1 MSDGAVLC
9 PAQESSSETVE
20 PHPTGRKRY
29 HSKQPPTVDQPLPE
43 TIDDSDIPRNRLHE
57 KETKDLHKHHLD
69 GHATYHPGCESCRL
83 SRGIKRHRR
92 SQGEFGIELQADFA
106 VLSSS
111 SESRESVKVLCL
123 VERES
128 NAVGYIAMTSDYDK
142 NCREVAKW
150 AESVGIVGP
159 SSAVILV
166 KGDMEPSL
174 LALLRKSIPGKVE
187 AVGPQSHEE
196 VGAAEKTVRDLKEK
210 VSCLRHAAQTFGY
223 DYNLDVDTLIFL
235 TRYIA
240 TTHNWHHKVRGGDKT
255 PSEIITGSTRS
266 EQVTAVFGSVV
277 FAECP
282 LSVESPAGTRW
293 IPGAFLG
300 PQYGS
305 RASLVSAIVGPSTNP
320 ELKVFVAKSIKVLD
334 KIIFETKYAPSILF
348 RLPDSSRSHPRPSW
362 NVERPAHVLPPAMPK
377 SGPPANWL
385 REHGYTKGCSACS
398 NRVMGGKHHNRAC
411 KQRYLDWCKQQESN
425 PSNVSSRPPSAL
437 PRAGSHPEP
446 AEIPI
451 EDPPIPE
458 AASQEE
464 GDSDYTP
471 SLAPDDMDVDV
482 DESDDGME
490 VDEGVR
496 LLMSQLCSYDDISF
510 YNTCSSPPIL
520 APLYLPKV
528 GEPTEFTPYKLSGKT
543 VYLAKPSACYSEE
556 GEKLSL
562 EGAIAGRKV
571 ELEALNDVSFGTVID
586 KPEAEAYCRKHN
598 IKILGTRWVCN
609 SKLIDNKPGV
619 RCRLVV
625 QEIASGSA
633 SAASL
638 GISSSTPSG
647 ESLRCL
653 LTLAATENYY
663 LHALDV
669 STAFMHSPL
678 ASGQHACV
686 RLPGDVSADPTIH
699 RPKYAILH
707 NALNG
712 LRSASLSW
720 LEMAR
725 KVLRTVGLKSSPTE
739 TTVFAG
745 EVKIDGKTYHAAL
758 LIYVDDILIVS
769 KGAKVYQVIL
779 EALQKVVRKVKV
791 QGSINPSQEGS
802 LTFLGKEIFRKAG
815 SGKLYMRVP
824 PSYLESICKPL
835 KSSDIPPNIMDTL
848 EKSNKPELEAELSPE
863 KATLYRSQLGR
874 IAWWLQS
881 RPDLSRYGSLLAT
894 GQKTPLV
901 KHELCL
907 NRFARYLKSQLHL
920 HQAFPSPNFDSF
932 TQVREKLN
940 AYPTDSLVVFT
951 DASWGSQESTQRRS
965 CSGYVIF
972 WRNCLLKGVSRL
984 QTSIALSSC
993 ESETIS
999 LLHAAQESCGIRQLV
1014 EFIKEGKPSQNLA
1027 ALSELEIEDF
1037 HLQGPPILFVTDS
1050 SSARDVILGDG
1061 LSRRTRHLSIAVHYI
1076 QSLVKKKAF
1085 IMLWT
1090 PGVLQLADTL
1100 TKILQKNQAFNIR
1113 EALGYI
1119 EIIAAESWQLA
1130 KLVRGH
1136 LKPYL
1141 TPLSGEVQCLYDV
1154 FEQAESFLKKRSN
1167 GVVFVELCTKSG
1179 SGFGNLHLKHV
1190 GQTMFFII
1198 QVTKQH
1204 DVVRSQRFLVQRI
1217 KDLKEKWPK
1226 KPLVVFGSPPCT
1238 GGSPEQFLRPEGL
1251 AERLQNHWKTFV
1263 SIFKSMLPIF
1273 SLGDLRILELSRH
1286 CSYWKS
1292 SVVNEF
1298 LNRFE
1303 LSACSYFHRCAYDQ
1317 HPGIRAKHTYRIQS
1331 SFPLNVKLVCRCET
1345 HQSFSQQQL
1354 ESLGAYPRKMTVEIG
1369 YHVDQA
1375 IHNH

>member
-1 MSDGAVLC
+1 MEA
-9 PAQESSSETVE
+9 
-20 PHPTGRKRY
+20 
-29 HSKQPPTVDQPLPE
+29 DQPLPDTVE
-43 TIDDSDIPRNRLHE
+43 DAEVPRNRLHE
-57 KETKDLHKHHLD
+57 KESKELHRHHLA
-69 GHATYHPGCESCRL
+69 GHATYHPSCESCRL
-83 SRGIKRHRR
+83 ARGVKRHRR

-111 SESRESVKVLCL
+111 SQASSADNSVKVLCL

-128 NAVGYIAMTSDYDK
+128 NAVGYITMSSDYGK
-142 NCREVAKW
+142 NCREIAKW
-150 AESVGIVGP
+150 VESVGIAGP
-159 SSAVILV
+159 SSAIVLV
-166 KGDMEPSL
+166 KSDMEPAL
-174 LALLRKSIPGKVE
+174 LALLRKAIPGKVE
-187 AVGPQSHEE
+187 SVGPQAHEE
-196 VGAAEKTVRDLKEK
+196 VGGAEQSVRALKEK
-210 VSCLRHAAQTFGY
+210 IACLRHSAQRFGY
-223 DYNLDVDTLIFL
+223 DYNLDVDTMTFL

-240 TTHNWHHKVRGGDKT
+240 TAHNWHHKVRGGDRT
-255 PSEIITGSTRS
+255 PCEIITGSNRS
-266 EQVTAVFGSVV
+266 ETVTAVFGSVV

-282 LSVESPAGTRW
+282 VSVESPAGTRW
-293 IPGAFLG
+293 VPASFLG

-320 ELKVFVAKSIKVLD
+320 ELKVFVAKSVKVLD
-334 KIIFETKYAPSILF
+334 RIVFETKYAPSILF
-348 RLPDSSRSHPRPSW
+348 RIPECARVRPQPDW
-362 NVERPAHVLPPAMPK
+362 NVDRPAYVVPPAMPK
-377 SGPPANWL
+377 TGPPASWL
-385 REHGYTKGCSACS
+385 REHGYTKDCSACS
-398 NRVMGGKHHNRAC
+398 HRVMHGKHHNRAC
-411 KQRYLDWCKQQESN
+411 KQRYLEWCKQQEVN
-425 PSNVSSRPPSAL
+425 PPNVSNRPPSAL
-437 PRAGSHPEP
+437 PSAVRPPESL
-446 AEIPI
+446 ELPI
-451 EDPPIPE
+451 DDPPIPE
-458 AASQEE
+458 SADD
-464 GDSDYTP
+464 DSDYTP
-471 SLAPDDMDVDV
+471 SLAPDDMEVDV
-482 DESDDGME
+482 NEVDDDAME
-490 VDEGVR
+490 VDTGISM
-496 LLMSQLCSYDDISF
+496 LISKLCSIDDISF
-510 YNTCSSPPIL
+510 YNTCSSPLTL

-528 GEPTEFTPYKLSGKT
+528 GEPTEFSPYKLSGKV
-543 VYLAKPSACYSEE
+543 VYLAKPSACYSED
-556 GEKLSL
+556 GEKLDL

-571 ELEALNDVSFGTVID
+571 ELEALNAVSFGTIID
-586 KPEAEAYCRKHN
+586 KPEADAYCKKHN
-598 IKILGTRWVCN
+598 IRILGTRWVCN

-625 QEIASGSA
+625 QEIASGAA

-678 ASGQHACV
+678 ASGQYACI
-686 RLPGDVSADPTIH
+686 RLPGDVSADPKIH

-725 KVLRTVGLKSSPTE
+725 KILRTLGLKSSPTE

-758 LIYVDDILIVS
+758 LIYVDDILVVS
-769 KGAKVYQVIL
+769 KGPRVYQVIL
-779 EALQKVVRKVKV
+779 EALQKVVRRVKV
-791 QGSINPSQEGS
+791 QGSIEPNQEGS

-815 SGKLYMRVP
+815 SGKLYLRVP
-824 PSYLESICKPL
+824 PNYLEAICKPL
-835 KSSDIPPNIMDTL
+835 KSSEIPPNIMDTL
-848 EKSNKPELEAELSPE
+848 EKTNKPELEAELSPE

-920 HQAFPSPNFDSF
+920 HQAFPSPHFDSF

-1014 EFIKEGKPSQNLA
+1014 EFIKAGKPSQNLA

-1130 KLVRGH
+1130 KLVKGY
-1136 LKPYL
+1136 LKPCL
-1141 TPLSGEVQCLYDV
+1141 TPWTNEVQCLFNV
-1154 FEQAESFLKKRSN
+1154 FDQAENFLQKHSN
-1167 GVVFVELCTKSG
+1167 GVVFLELCTKAG

-1190 GQTMFFII
+1190 GQTIFFVI
-1198 QVTKQH
+1198 QVTKHH
-1204 DVVRSQRFLVQRI
+1204 DVAQSQGFLVQRV
-1217 KDLKEKWPK
+1217 KNLKEKWPK
-1226 KPLVVFGSPPCT
+1226 KPVVVFGSPPCT
-1238 GGSPEQFLRPEGL
+1238 GGSPAQFLQPKGL
-1251 AERLQNHWKTFV
+1251 TERLRKHWITFV
-1263 SIFKSMLPIF
+1263 SILKSMLPLF

-1292 SVVNEF
+1292 GVINKF

-1303 LSACSYFHRCAYDQ
+1303 LSTCSYFHRCAYDQ
-1317 HPGIRAKHTYRIQS
+1317 QPGIKAKHTYRIQS
-1331 SFPLNVKLVCRCET
+1331 SFPQNVKRVCQCDT
-1345 HQSFSQQQL
+1345 HQSFSQQHL
-1354 ESLGAYPRKMTVEIG
+1354 EYPFKLTLEIG

-1375 IHNH
+1375 IHQR